1 MAKYYYKGSIKLTFN
16 YRGETAVCEIGPTFF
31 VNQTGN
37 LRLFEEIIEADSPS
51 DAYAKLM
58 DKYEEMVRKIP
69 DYDQMDPR
77 DRPIIEFNGT
87 MTKAINSFE
96 RDEVNE

>member
-37 LRLFEEIIEADSPS
+37 LRLYIF
-51 DAYAKLM
+51 
-58 DKYEEMVRKIP
+58 R
-69 DYDQMDPR
+69 R
-77 DRPIIEFNGT
+77 N
-87 MTKAINSFE
+87 
-96 RDEVNE
+96 

>member
-1 MAKYYYKGSIKLTFN
+1 MDKYYYKGSVTMTLKYQGKL
-16 YRGETAVCEIGPTFF
+16 ASVCKIGPI
-31 VNQTGN
+31 
-37 LRLFEEIIEADSPS
+37 EEIIEAESPS

-58 DKYEEMVRKIP
+58 DEYKETVRTDP
-69 DYDQMDPR
+69 AYDQMDPR
-77 DRPIIEFNGT
+77 DRPTIEFHGT